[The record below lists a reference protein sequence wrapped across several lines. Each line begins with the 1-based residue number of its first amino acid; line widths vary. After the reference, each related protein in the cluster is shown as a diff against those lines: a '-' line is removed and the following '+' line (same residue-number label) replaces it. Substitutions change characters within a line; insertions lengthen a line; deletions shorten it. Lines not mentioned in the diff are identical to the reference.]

1 MYSIS
6 INMAGVAEKF
16 NFSEADAKSLSN
28 YFLDRTTDVF
38 MSNWEQLV
46 DRNLHKTA
54 DMYKAGMDAQRPD
67 DYTAIFS
74 LEAKED
80 SRIALM
86 IEDGAGPWDM
96 KENFESSPKKKSTK
110 SGGWYLTIPFRIA
123 TAGAVASSNVFSGKM
138 NQAVLNTIQDL
149 PKGESL
155 TASNMPPELQIK
167 GIREEIPGYKPAYEH
182 KSFDFEGLRHST
194 KPGHGQYEMFRRVSD
209 NSDENSWIHKGFEPH
224 NFMEKALRETNINA
238 IYDSCVSEFLEKW
251 Q

>member
-1 MYSIS
+1 MFAINIDIS
-6 INMAGVAEKF
+6 GVANTY
-16 NFSEADAKSLSN
+16 NFTSEDGKALSN
-28 YFLDRTTDVF
+28 YVLDRITDVY

-46 DRNLHKTA
+46 DKNLHKTA

-74 LEAKED
+74 LEKKED
-80 SRIALM
+80 SAIALM
-86 IEDGAGPWDM
+86 IEDGASSFDEKQG
-96 KENFESSPKKKSTK
+96 FERSEKKKTSK
-110 SGGWYLTIPFRIA
+110 SGGWFLTIPFRIA
-123 TAGAVASSNVFSGKM
+123 SAESIASSNIFSGKM
-138 NQAVLNTIQDL
+138 SKAVLKTIQDL

-167 GIREEIPGYKPAYEH
+167 GIRAEIPGYKPAYEH

-209 NSDENSWIHKGFEPH
+209 ESDPNSWIHKGLQPH
-224 NFMEKALRETNINA
+224 NFMEKALQETDINS
-238 IYDSCVSEFLEKW
+238 IYDECVSEFLEKW